1 MQLVYRDD
9 MIVLVVP
16 APKTLA
22 MEE

>member
-16 APKTLA
+16 APKTLV